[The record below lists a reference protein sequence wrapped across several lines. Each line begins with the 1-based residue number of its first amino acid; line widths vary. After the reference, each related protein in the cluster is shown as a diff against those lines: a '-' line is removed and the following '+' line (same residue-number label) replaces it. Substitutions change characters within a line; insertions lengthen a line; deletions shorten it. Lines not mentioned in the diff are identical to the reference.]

1 MPYPQK
7 SHSFIINNIGIHR
20 SRLNHPFSSSSV
32 CFVYLIRLFS
42 EPISRLKDLRYQH
55 WRQTTKSLWKG
66 KKRNSKTEPLVE
78 GAKCLPGCMY
88 SAMLLLLLL
97 GHCWLFMLLIF
108 KDFIL
113 PFYVSSYLLF
123 ERSFT
128 IVSSRL
134 KNSKITSL
142 FYSLLTQPWI
152 KICVYGNYGYGSL
165 VQECIPESNYIL

>member
-20 SRLNHPFSSSSV
+20 SRLNHPFSSSNV

-66 KKRNSKTEPLVE
+66 KKRNSNTEPLVE
-78 GAKCLPGCMY
+78 GAKCLPGCIY
-88 SAMLLLLLL
+88 SVMLLLLLL

-128 IVSSRL
+128 IVSLRL

-152 KICVYGNYGYGSL
+152 KICVYGNYGSGSL
-165 VQECIPESNYIL
+165 VQECIPEPNYIL